1 MPLLYSHNL
10 TNFKGNKLQSS
21 KKMCTISYDNKAYDT
36 YVQFVI
42 FLPRQLKN
50 QSVTNATVIIKS
62 TSKNGDKVNSLYER
76 TDQAVSQA
84 LTVLRIS
91 EDQLRKSCDNLQE
104 GDTVV
109 GERNLMVD
117 HRSDSSGHH
126 IKLRPRSIT
135 SFRSIKEGLKNYYS
149 QTEHFGQ
156 REMETISS
164 RQQIEKASFT
174 NQSSFEDMLEMETR
188 ACSEGEKA
196 SSVTVSLDSGAG
208 IKEPA
213 PSPCYTNDSDEVF
226 SLSKLDAEK
235 VKPAMHRGDFTKPRR
250 PFKRNSSS
258 SSADESQEP
267 KSPLSLDYS
276 VTNYTQESTTTTL
289 PSTELVTPSDINNP
303 ASHLEVAALSAEATT
318 GSSDKDTSKAVV
330 EEDNRSKDSIESWEE
345 AETSSVIQSEKNQD
359 VISVS
364 ESWRERP
371 TVDVAETNNN
381 AFRGASSSDNW
392 RERKSYSFSDS
403 QKNRSQM
410 DVNWRERKSLSLDE
424 TGKNKTS
431 TQASYGQPTWYSY
444 GDKIQRQ
451 DSNEKG
457 LWSVSNR
464 KWQG

>member
-1 MPLLYSHNL
+1 
-10 TNFKGNKLQSS
+10 
-21 KKMCTISYDNKAYDT
+21 MCTISYDDKAYDT

-50 QSVTNATVIIKS
+50 QSLTNATVINKS
-62 TSKNGDKVNSLYER
+62 TSKNGDKVNSLHER

-104 GDTVV
+104 GVICCDTVV

-126 IKLRPRSIT
+126 IKLRPRPIT

-174 NQSSFEDMLEMETR
+174 NQSSFEDMLEMETQ

-303 ASHLEVAALSAEATT
+303 ASHLEVAALSAEATA
-318 GSSDKDTSKAVV
+318 GSSDKDTSKAVF

-464 KWQG
+464 T